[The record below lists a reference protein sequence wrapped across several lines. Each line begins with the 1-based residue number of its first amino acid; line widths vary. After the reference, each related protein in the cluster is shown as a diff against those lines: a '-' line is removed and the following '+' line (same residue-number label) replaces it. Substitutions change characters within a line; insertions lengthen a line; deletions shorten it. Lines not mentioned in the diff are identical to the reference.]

1 MNAELREIQELL
13 QDLRQNVTR
22 LEDLEEI
29 KQMIVTYA
37 RGADRGNDPKII
49 APLFAEE
56 SSWEC
61 KGFGKYEG
69 RDRLTAFLKAIAG
82 ARIWWVL
89 HYMISPQI
97 DVAADGQTAEAFWY
111 LWAPNI
117 VPNQDTNEPE
127 PNWVGATYEADLVK
141 LEGKWFFRRMELIL
155 NMASPFT
162 EGWVKRRFPKGG
174 RQMPYFMPKVESG
187 TYHWCACGKSADQPF
202 CDGSHKTTKR
212 TPIEFTVED
221 EQQLVLCGCKYS
233 KTKPYCDGSH
243 LNLNL

>member
-1 MNAELREIQELL
+1 
-13 QDLRQNVTR
+13 
-22 LEDLEEI
+22 
-29 KQMIVTYA
+29 MIVTYA
-37 RGADRGNDPKII
+37 RGADRGNDPEII

-69 RDRLTAFLKAIAG
+69 RDQAGRIPQGHRRRAYLVGAPLHESPRRSTSPQTARPPRRSGICGRLTLFPT
-82 ARIWWVL
+82 R
-89 HYMISPQI
+89 
-97 DVAADGQTAEAFWY
+97 
-111 LWAPNI
+111 
-117 VPNQDTNEPE
+117 DTNEPE

-141 LEGKWFFRRMELIL
+141 LDGKWFFRRMELIL
-155 NMASPFT
+155 NMASPYT
-162 EGWVKRRFPKGG
+162 EGWVKRRFPEGG
-174 RQMPYFMPKVESG
+174 RQMPYFMPKVEPG